1 MVLNATLKEVERR
14 LKSNETP
21 EQIAADMNIAPGAIY
36 TIFKIP
42 KLPKSFHE
50 PVGLEPFR
58 EQSVPITSKPGWR
71 VLRS

>member
-1 MVLNATLKEVERR
+1 MVLNATLQEVERR
-14 LKSNETP
+14 LKAHETP

-42 KLPKSFHE
+42 KLPKTFHE
-50 PVGLEPFR
+50 PVGLEPFH
-58 EQSVPITSKPGWR
+58 EQPVPITSRPGWK